1 MTSESRDL
9 WKDHN
14 SLSQPGCL
22 NPRSATPEA
31 RQLAASREQHFDGDD
46 VDERDDPRTART
58 TSRLVT
64 PFAERGDQHKRR
76 P

>member
-22 NPRSATPEA
+22 SIRDPTFGTSRGTSADRSAKTGLRMALLGGAGEG
-31 RQLAASREQHFDGDD
+31 LSLSVFD
-46 VDERDDPRTART
+46 
-58 TSRLVT
+58 
-64 PFAERGDQHKRR
+64 
-76 P
+76 